1 MEKNHIELY
10 FFNTRIILRGNNVK
24 IISSLFLMF
33 FLSSSQALA
42 VEVSPETI
50 TGATTIDATKAKQL
64 FDQGALFVDVRR
76 DSDWDNGRIPDAL
89 HLELKKVFS
98 KETLLEEAKI
108 EDSIVLY
115 CNGEKCLRSS
125 KATVLAIKW
134 GFKKI
139 YFFRN
144 GFPAWKQASFPVE

>member
-1 MEKNHIELY
+1 MK
-10 FFNTRIILRGNNVK
+10 F
-24 IISSLFLMF
+24 ISSIFLLFL
-33 FLSSSQALA
+33 LTCPVAYSAG
-42 VEVSPETI
+42 VSPQAI
-50 TGATTIDATKAKQL
+50 PGAVTADATKAKQL

-98 KETLLEEAKI
+98 KESLSEEASTN
-108 EDSIVLY
+108 DPIVIY

-125 KATVLAIKW
+125 KAIALAVKW
-134 GFKKI
+134 GFKKL
-139 YFFRN
+139 YFFRD